1 MPSVDGEGGP
11 DAGVLSVAMQLTGD
25 TTCIAAARR
34 LATEFLA
41 RAGTEQ
47 RVAVSDH
54 ALGLTQLVVSELVTN
69 ARRHAPGPALMELR
83 VADSTVVVTVQD
95 SVPVRPTVHASDPE
109 RIGRH
114 GLEIVAAVAEDFYVS
129 LEETGKRVTAH
140 IALTDGAAARPQE
153 P

>member
-1 MPSVDGEGGP
+1 MESVDGGNGS
-11 DAGVLSVAMQLTGD
+11 DARVSSTVMELSGD

-34 LATEFLA
+34 LAAAFLS

-47 RVAVSDH
+47 HVAVSDH

-83 VADSTVVVTVQD
+83 LADSTVEVTVQD
-95 SVPVRPTVHASDPE
+95 SVPVRPTIHASDPE

-114 GLEIVAAVAEDFYVS
+114 GLEIVAAVADDFYVQ
-129 LEETGKRVTAH
+129 LEPTGKRVTAH
-140 IALTDGAAARPQE
+140 ISLNDTPASGPQQ

>member
-1 MPSVDGEGGP
+1 ME
-11 DAGVLSVAMQLTGD
+11 LSGD
-25 TTCIAAARR
+25 TSCIAAARR
-34 LATEFLA
+34 LAAEFLA

-47 RVAVSDH
+47 HVDVSDH

-83 VADSTVVVTVQD
+83 IADSTVEVTVQD
-95 SVPVRPTVHASDPE
+95 SVPVRPTIHASDPQ

-114 GLEIVAAVAEDFYVS
+114 GLEIVAAVAADFYVR
-129 LEETGKRVTAH
+129 LEDTGKRVTAN
-140 IALTDGAAARPQE
+140 IALTDPSAPRPPE

>member
-1 MPSVDGEGGP
+1 MQSVDGENGSAP
-11 DAGVLSVAMQLTGD
+11 PVISTAMELSGD
-25 TTCIAAARR
+25 TSCIAAARR
-34 LATEFLA
+34 LTAEFLA

-47 RVAVSDH
+47 HVIVSDH

-83 VADSTVVVTVQD
+83 IADSTVEVTVQD
-95 SVPVRPTVHASDPE
+95 SVPVRPTIHASDPQ

-114 GLEIVAAVAEDFYVS
+114 GLEIVAAVAEDFYVR
-129 LEETGKRVTAH
+129 LEDTGKRVTAH
-140 IALTDGAAARPQE
+140 IALTDGPAPRPPE